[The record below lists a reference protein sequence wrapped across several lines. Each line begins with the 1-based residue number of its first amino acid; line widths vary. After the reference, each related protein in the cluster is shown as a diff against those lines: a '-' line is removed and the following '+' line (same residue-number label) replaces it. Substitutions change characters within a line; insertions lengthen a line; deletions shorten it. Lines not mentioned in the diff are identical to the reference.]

1 MADLQR
7 QRRDRAGAEGHRL
20 SGVRGAGGSDQ
31 TLSEGKGGDAPG
43 LEQKV
48 GCAARAATRTQTA
61 GASGL
66 ADLPSMRKLFVRAG
80 RGRSAV
86 R

>member
-1 MADLQR
+1 M
-7 QRRDRAGAEGHRL
+7 
-20 SGVRGAGGSDQ
+20 
-31 TLSEGKGGDAPG
+31 LSEGKGGDDPG
-43 LEQKV
+43 LGQKV
-48 GCAARAATRTQTA
+48 GCAARAMTRTQRA